1 MDYNHAGPASPGEP
15 PTHIHRSEKVR
26 MKRMVAVVTGPA
38 MLLLTVA
45 ALAQPAQ
52 DESNCLEHNNATN
65 GQIIAGCTGVIQR
78 GGLAG
83 QELAAAYF
91 SRGMAYSLNSQ
102 PDLAIQDLDQVLKL
116 TPDDFAAM
124 EQRGAAYF
132 SKGDFDHAL
141 ADFNESIRVNP
152 NDFEAYN
159 NRGTIY
165 YALGQWAK
173 AVADF
178 TSAIGLNPKVALTYR
193 SRSFALDKL
202 GQHDRAQADY
212 AQAVRLDPSLKRRQ

>member
-1 MDYNHAGPASPGEP
+1 VRKIRTTRMASVAAVPAL
-15 PTHIHRSEKVR
+15 
-26 MKRMVAVVTGPA
+26 
-38 MLLLTVA
+38 LLLTVA
-45 ALAQPAQ
+45 GLSQPAQ
-52 DESNCLEHNNATN
+52 DENNCLGRNNASN
-65 GQIIAGCTGVIQR
+65 DKIIAGCTGMIQR
-78 GGLAG
+78 GGLG
-83 QELAAAYF
+83 GLELAAVYF
-91 SRGMAYSLNSQ
+91 SRGVAYNLNSQ

-116 TPDDFAAM
+116 TPEDFTAM

-132 SKGDFDHAL
+132 SKGDFNHAL
-141 ADFNESIRVNP
+141 ADFNQSISLNP
-152 NDFEAYN
+152 KDFEAYN

-165 YALGQWAK
+165 YALGQWDK